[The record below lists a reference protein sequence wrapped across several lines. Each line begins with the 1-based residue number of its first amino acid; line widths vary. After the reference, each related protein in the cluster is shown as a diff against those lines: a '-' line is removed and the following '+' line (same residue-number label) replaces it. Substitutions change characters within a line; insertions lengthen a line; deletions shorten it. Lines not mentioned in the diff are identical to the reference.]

1 LDVDEFLELEKP
13 IYLDMFT
20 NKKAI
25 FDDEEEEEDTEM
37 DSTKKIQW
45 KLQMRLRMVKENRK
59 EDWRRWILVR
69 IAVMMMPVVVMNT
82 VNTTE

>member
-1 LDVDEFLELEKP
+1 MDVDEFLELEKP

-69 IAVMMMPVVVMNT
+69 IAVMTMPMMVIDAVIG
-82 VNTTE
+82 